1 MTASLPIRIA
11 KNLHGFWYFQVCRYG
26 RENPGGMEYSGLCK
40 EYGAIYG
47 KIEAKAACDQSRM
60 VQSVRHLRPFL
71 PEEGAGVG

>member
-1 MTASLPIRIA
+1 
-11 KNLHGFWYFQVCRYG
+11 
-26 RENPGGMEYSGLCK
+26 MEYSGLRK

-71 PEEGAGVG
+71 SEEGAGVGSV